1 MVLASL
7 EDLTC
12 NICIKDFVSYSAL
25 EQHSRQIH
33 KVCICIYISIY
44 KYLLS
49 KIYFCYKE
57 EPISCEECGKELLNK
72 YALQGHMQS
81 HQNET
86 CKVCHE
92 TMKKKTL
99 YKHMETHKE
108 NRTKYECEQCH
119 LSYTRKDSLLRHVRS
134 HS

>member
-1 MVLASL
+1 
-7 EDLTC
+7 
-12 NICIKDFVSYSAL
+12 
-25 EQHSRQIH
+25 
-33 KVCICIYISIY
+33 
-44 KYLLS
+44 
-49 KIYFCYKE
+49 
-57 EPISCEECGKELLNK
+57 
-72 YALQGHMQS
+72 MQS

-119 LSYTRKDSLLRHVRS
+119 LSYTRRDSLLRHVRP
-134 HS
+134 HSKAQNTPVVIITAKKNTDISLRKM